1 MSNPHPNT
9 DVLKPTQWKPGQS
22 GNPGGRRKRVLSDR
36 YQELMESPLPKE
48 IATAMKLPVGS
59 LWCDAIAHVSART
72 ALKSTETGI
81 LQRKEIREAIE
92 GKAVARVEFSSDEQ
106 IDIRVSFE
114 DTRTLLSRKH
124 AVLDAGSPD
133 DSAIDVEASE
143 PAELP
148 DTADGELE
156 KE

>member
-9 DVLKPTQWKPGQS
+9 EVLKPTQWKPGQS

-48 IATAMKLPVGS
+48 IATAMKLPAGA
-59 LWCDAIAHVSART
+59 LWADAIAHVSART
-72 ALKSTETGI
+72 ALKQTETGI
-81 LQRKEIREAIE
+81 LQRKELREAIE

-114 DTRTLLSRKH
+114 DTRTLLSHKH
-124 AVLDAGSPD
+124 AVLDAGSTA
-133 DSAIDVEASE
+133 DSAIDVEVTE
-143 PAELP
+143 ELP
-148 DTADGELE
+148 ADADGEAE